1 MIARGTSSLPRPSGF
16 QQGIHDFVSLYHQ
29 THQMS
34 KRGEGHHTRTNRNS
48 NLVRYVCIREID
60 GWPADIERISLE
72 MFKTYSLAALTQHST
87 YHPDASAS
95 NS

>member
-34 KRGEGHHTRTNRNS
+34 KRGEGAPYKDEQKFKPRTICMYKR
-48 NLVRYVCIREID
+48 D
-60 GWPADIERISLE
+60 
-72 MFKTYSLAALTQHST
+72 
-87 YHPDASAS
+87 
-95 NS
+95 